1 MPNEGFWVWE
11 GILVKDSQAWET
23 INFPKAQNPHALL
36 SVECSRGTRATHT
49 FWPVFMQSLSHN
61 SNKMK
66 RWSTSKYWRKTLY
79 TWSNMYCTS
88 MFADRTINHNNQT
101 QYSNSNTVSS
111 ATSSKLENNYQR
123 GKELALSPFTVVWGG
138 IGPRSVI
145 STFVTGTSVVWLF
158 VCVCLVPSRQQ
169 VSSWLLLRYRYE
181 DDDNIS
187 RSQNVKKIVGNFWD
201 ETSHQTSWSI
211 DHQTRSGFPWFR
223 KHVLNTCDKTGGN
236 KPTGLWW
243 LKSLDL
249 YEFMKLSDISPQPSE
264 GPRCAQNG
272 KGGKGHVTLGLQ
284 FHWQKKH
291 HIYGKTRFGMI
302 ILVSTMKPPYGQKGP
317 LMDFQF
323 RYW

>member
-1 MPNEGFWVWE
+1 MHAHGHSWVNSTTGYQRSLGQ
-11 GILVKDSQAWET
+11 GILPLGQNRSCLMKGFGFEREFGQGPSSQARET

-158 VCVCLVPSRQQ
+158 VCVCV
-169 VSSWLLLRYRYE
+169 
-181 DDDNIS
+181 
-187 RSQNVKKIVGNFWD
+187 
-201 ETSHQTSWSI
+201 
-211 DHQTRSGFPWFR
+211 
-223 KHVLNTCDKTGGN
+223 
-236 KPTGLWW
+236 
-243 LKSLDL
+243 
-249 YEFMKLSDISPQPSE
+249 
-264 GPRCAQNG
+264 
-272 KGGKGHVTLGLQ
+272 
-284 FHWQKKH
+284 
-291 HIYGKTRFGMI
+291 FG
-302 ILVSTMKPPYGQKGP
+302 TK
-317 LMDFQF
+317 
-323 RYW
+323 